1 MDLIKK
7 LTGKNPDE
15 YEGVAKSLVDNSDVN
30 LFAKLVKQD
39 DFLFDFVKN
48 NVANRIKKAVNQD
61 NYLNLLNFLDNYS
74 PSYDSVIAECLYN
87 FGGIEILPAMKEIFV
102 NGNVEKKAYALKYFS
117 FVPREYVEELLPLI
131 RQTAVSEFEPLSIN
145 SIEVLSKMN
154 DEIFKTEAL
163 QKLNSEDEFEQ
174 YNGVKYL
181 VAFKALDA
189 LPQILQVMKKS
200 SLSENIASEIPYL
213 VPVEDLIKTDD
224 GVLVLCNMDRLI
236 EWLGAEGELKQYCKD
251 YLWNLFSIF
260 EDLYL
265 NNLSSSSAVLL
276 RLAQKKFAELT
287 SNDEYLYDCDKN
299 TKDEVFAINQLLVG
313 IDSYKLKNLLYD
325 ELYDE
330 SEFVFFAVD
339 FVDEAEE
346 LEALLDTK
354 NPTLILKVLLKLK
367 DKQMLTQSHKDI
379 ASKNIGEN
387 ELKQYIEAL

>member
-181 VAFKALDA
+181 VAFKAVDA
-189 LPQILQVMKKS
+189 LPQILKVMKKS

-224 GVLVLCNMDRLI
+224 GVLVLCNI
-236 EWLGAEGELKQYCKD
+236 VSAIPEIIPPSAVID
-251 YLWNLFSIF
+251 YNLFSIF

-276 RLAQKKFAELT
+276 RLAQEKFAELT

-330 SEFVFFAVD
+330 SDFVFFAVD
-339 FVDEAEE
+339 FVDEQEE
-346 LEALLDTK
+346 LEALLDSS
-354 NPTLILKVLLKLK
+354 NPTLILKVLSILKEK
-367 DKQMLTQSHKDI
+367 GKLTSEHKTSALNTINADEI
-379 ASKNIGEN
+379 
-387 ELKQYIEAL
+387 KQYIDAL

>member
-15 YEGVAKSLVDNSDVN
+15 YGGVAKSLVDNSDVN

-181 VAFKALDA
+181 VAFKALDV

-224 GVLVLCNMDRLI
+224 GVLVLCNI
-236 EWLGAEGELKQYCKD
+236 VSAIPEIIPPSAVID
-251 YLWNLFSIF
+251 YNLFSIF

-276 RLAQKKFAELT
+276 RLAQVKFAELT

-387 ELKQYIEAL
+387 GLKQYIEAL

>member
-181 VAFKALDA
+181 VAFKALDV

-213 VPVEDLIKTDD
+213 VSVEDLIKTDD
-224 GVLVLCNMDRLI
+224 GVLVLCNI
-236 EWLGAEGELKQYCKD
+236 VSAIPEIIPPSAVID
-251 YLWNLFSIF
+251 YNLFSIF

-276 RLAQKKFAELT
+276 RLAQVKFAELT

>member
-15 YEGVAKSLVDNSDVN
+15 YEAVAKSLVDNSDVN

-181 VAFKALDA
+181 VAFKAVDA
-189 LPQILQVMKKS
+189 LPQILKVMKKS

-224 GVLVLCNMDRLI
+224 GVLVLCNI
-236 EWLGAEGELKQYCKD
+236 VSAIPEIIPPSAVID
-251 YLWNLFSIF
+251 YNLFSIF

-276 RLAQKKFAELT
+276 RLAQEKFAELT

-330 SEFVFFAVD
+330 SDFVFFAVD
-339 FVDEAEE
+339 FVDEQEE
-346 LEALLDTK
+346 LEALLDSS
-354 NPTLILKVLLKLK
+354 NPTLILKVLSILKEK
-367 DKQMLTQSHKDI
+367 GKLTSEHKTSALNTINADEI
-379 ASKNIGEN
+379 
-387 ELKQYIEAL
+387 KQYIDAL

>member
-181 VAFKALDA
+181 VAFKALDV

-224 GVLVLCNMDRLI
+224 GVLVLCNI
-236 EWLGAEGELKQYCKD
+236 VSAIPEIIPPSAVID
-251 YLWNLFSIF
+251 YNLFSIF

-276 RLAQKKFAELT
+276 RLAQVKFAELT

-339 FVDEAEE
+339 FVEEAEE

>member
-145 SIEVLSKMN
+145 SIEVLSKMD
-154 DEIFKTEAL
+154 DEIFKSEAL
-163 QKLNSEDEFEQ
+163 QRLNSEDEFEQ

-224 GVLVLCNMDRLI
+224 GVLVLCNI
-236 EWLGAEGELKQYCKD
+236 VSAIPEIIPPSAVID
-251 YLWNLFSIF
+251 YNLFSIF

-276 RLAQKKFAELT
+276 RLAQEKFAELT

>member
-1 MDLIKK
+1 
-7 LTGKNPDE
+7 
-15 YEGVAKSLVDNSDVN
+15 
-30 LFAKLVKQD
+30 
-39 DFLFDFVKN
+39 
-48 NVANRIKKAVNQD
+48 
-61 NYLNLLNFLDNYS
+61 
-74 PSYDSVIAECLYN
+74 
-87 FGGIEILPAMKEIFV
+87 
-102 NGNVEKKAYALKYFS
+102 
-117 FVPREYVEELLPLI
+117 
-131 RQTAVSEFEPLSIN
+131 
-145 SIEVLSKMN
+145 MN

-224 GVLVLCNMDRLI
+224 GVLVLCNI
-236 EWLGAEGELKQYCKD
+236 VSAIPEIIPPSAVID
-251 YLWNLFSIF
+251 YNLFSIF

-276 RLAQKKFAELT
+276 RLAQEKFAELT

>member
-74 PSYDSVIAECLYN
+74 PSYYSVIAECLYN

-224 GVLVLCNMDRLI
+224 GVLVLCNI
-236 EWLGAEGELKQYCKD
+236 VSAIPEIIPPSAVID
-251 YLWNLFSIF
+251 YNLFSIF

-276 RLAQKKFAELT
+276 RLAQEKFAELT

-330 SEFVFFAVD
+330 SDFVFFAVD
-339 FVDEAEE
+339 FVDEQEE
-346 LEALLDTK
+346 LEVLLDSL
-354 NPTLILKVLLKLK
+354 NPTLILKVLSILKEK
-367 DKQMLTQSHKDI
+367 GKLTSEHKTSALNTINADEI
-379 ASKNIGEN
+379 
-387 ELKQYIEAL
+387 KQYIDAL

>member
-181 VAFKALDA
+181 VAFKALDV

-224 GVLVLCNMDRLI
+224 GVLVLCNI
-236 EWLGAEGELKQYCKD
+236 VSAIPEIIPPSAVID
-251 YLWNLFSIF
+251 YNLFSIF

-276 RLAQKKFAELT
+276 RLAQVKFAELT

>member
-224 GVLVLCNMDRLI
+224 GVLVLCNI
-236 EWLGAEGELKQYCKD
+236 VSAIPEIIPPSAVID
-251 YLWNLFSIF
+251 YNLFSIF

-276 RLAQKKFAELT
+276 RLAQEKFAELT

-313 IDSYKLKNLLYD
+313 IDSYKLKILLYD

-330 SEFVFFAVD
+330 SDFVFFAVD
-339 FVDEAEE
+339 FVDEQEE
-346 LEALLDTK
+346 LEVLLDSL
-354 NPTLILKVLLKLK
+354 NPTLILKVLSILKEK
-367 DKQMLTQSHKDI
+367 GKLTSEHKTSALNTINADEI
-379 ASKNIGEN
+379 
-387 ELKQYIEAL
+387 KQYIDAL

>member
-181 VAFKALDA
+181 VAFKALDT

-224 GVLVLCNMDRLI
+224 GVLVLCNI
-236 EWLGAEGELKQYCKD
+236 VSAIPEIIPPSAVID
-251 YLWNLFSIF
+251 YNLFSIF

-276 RLAQKKFAELT
+276 RLAQEKFAELT

-339 FVDEAEE
+339 FVEEAEE

>member
-74 PSYDSVIAECLYN
+74 PSYDSIIAECLYN

-224 GVLVLCNMDRLI
+224 GVLVLCNI
-236 EWLGAEGELKQYCKD
+236 VSAIPEIIPPSAVID
-251 YLWNLFSIF
+251 YNLFSIF

-276 RLAQKKFAELT
+276 RLAQEKFAELT

-346 LEALLDTK
+346 LESLLDTK

>member
-224 GVLVLCNMDRLI
+224 GVLVLCNI
-236 EWLGAEGELKQYCKD
+236 VSAIPEIIPPSAVID
-251 YLWNLFSIF
+251 YNLFSIF

-265 NNLSSSSAVLL
+265 NNLSSSSTVLL
-276 RLAQKKFAELT
+276 RLAQEKFAELT

>member
-181 VAFKALDA
+181 VAFKALDV

-224 GVLVLCNMDRLI
+224 GVLVLCNI
-236 EWLGAEGELKQYCKD
+236 VSAIPEIIPPSAVID
-251 YLWNLFSIF
+251 YNLFSIF

-276 RLAQKKFAELT
+276 RLAQEKFAELT

-330 SEFVFFAVD
+330 SDFVFFAVD
-339 FVDEAEE
+339 FVDEQEE
-346 LEALLDTK
+346 LEVLLDSL
-354 NPTLILKVLLKLK
+354 NPTLILKVLSILKEK
-367 DKQMLTQSHKDI
+367 GKLTSEHKTSALNTINADEI
-379 ASKNIGEN
+379 
-387 ELKQYIEAL
+387 KQYIDAL

>member
-224 GVLVLCNMDRLI
+224 GVLVLCNI
-236 EWLGAEGELKQYCKD
+236 VSAIPEIIPPSAVID
-251 YLWNLFSIF
+251 YNLFSIF

-276 RLAQKKFAELT
+276 RLAQEKFAELT

-346 LEALLDTK
+346 LESLLDTK

-379 ASKNIGEN
+379 ASKNIEEN

>member
-224 GVLVLCNMDRLI
+224 GVLVLCNI
-236 EWLGAEGELKQYCKD
+236 VSAIPEIIPPSAVID
-251 YLWNLFSIF
+251 YNLLSIF

-276 RLAQKKFAELT
+276 RLAQEKFAELT

>member
-200 SLSENIASEIPYL
+200 SLSVNIASEIPYL

-224 GVLVLCNMDRLI
+224 GVLVLCNI
-236 EWLGAEGELKQYCKD
+236 VSAIPEIIPPSAVID
-251 YLWNLFSIF
+251 YNLFSIF

-276 RLAQKKFAELT
+276 RLAQEKFAELT

-330 SEFVFFAVD
+330 SDFVFFAVD
-339 FVDEAEE
+339 FVDEQEE
-346 LEALLDTK
+346 LEVLLDSL
-354 NPTLILKVLLKLK
+354 NPTLILKVLSILKEK
-367 DKQMLTQSHKDI
+367 GKLTSEHKTSALNTINADEI
-379 ASKNIGEN
+379 
-387 ELKQYIEAL
+387 KQYIDAL

>member
-224 GVLVLCNMDRLI
+224 GVLVLCNI
-236 EWLGAEGELKQYCKD
+236 VSAIPEIIPPSAVID
-251 YLWNLFSIF
+251 YNLFSIF

-276 RLAQKKFAELT
+276 RLAQEKFAELT

-339 FVDEAEE
+339 FVEEAEE

>member
-15 YEGVAKSLVDNSDVN
+15 YEGFAKSLVDNSDVN

-224 GVLVLCNMDRLI
+224 GVLVLCNI
-236 EWLGAEGELKQYCKD
+236 VSAIPEIIPPSAVID
-251 YLWNLFSIF
+251 YNLFSIF

-276 RLAQKKFAELT
+276 RLAQEKFAELT

-330 SEFVFFAVD
+330 SDFVFFAVD
-339 FVDEAEE
+339 FVDEQEE
-346 LEALLDTK
+346 LEVLLDSL
-354 NPTLILKVLLKLK
+354 NPTLILKVLSILKEK
-367 DKQMLTQSHKDI
+367 GKLTSEHKTSALNTINADEI
-379 ASKNIGEN
+379 
-387 ELKQYIEAL
+387 KQYIDAL

>member
-224 GVLVLCNMDRLI
+224 GVLVLCNI
-236 EWLGAEGELKQYCKD
+236 VSAIPEIIPPSAVID
-251 YLWNLFSIF
+251 YNLFSIF

-276 RLAQKKFAELT
+276 RLAQEKFAELT
-287 SNDEYLYDCDKN
+287 NNDEYLYDCDKN

>member
-224 GVLVLCNMDRLI
+224 GVLVLCNI
-236 EWLGAEGELKQYCKD
+236 VSAIPEIIPPSAVID
-251 YLWNLFSIF
+251 YNLFSIF

-276 RLAQKKFAELT
+276 RLAQEKFAELT

-354 NPTLILKVLLKLK
+354 NPTLILKVVLKLK

>member
-224 GVLVLCNMDRLI
+224 GVLVLCNI
-236 EWLGAEGELKQYCKD
+236 VSAIPEIIPPSAVID
-251 YLWNLFSIF
+251 YNLFSIF

-276 RLAQKKFAELT
+276 RLAQEKFAELT
-287 SNDEYLYDCDKN
+287 SNDEYLYDCDMN

>member
-224 GVLVLCNMDRLI
+224 GVLVLCNI
-236 EWLGAEGELKQYCKD
+236 VSAIPEIIPPSAVID
-251 YLWNLFSIF
+251 YNLFSIF

-276 RLAQKKFAELT
+276 RLAQEKFAELT
-287 SNDEYLYDCDKN
+287 NNDEYLYDCDKN

-330 SEFVFFAVD
+330 NEFVFFAVD